1 MELFSYLNQIPDHRR
16 AQARQYEL
24 GPLLF
29 FSILAI
35 LSGATSYR
43 NIQSFIGVHLD
54 RLNSLFKLT
63 WKRAPAHT
71 SIRYTLIGME
81 VENLE
86 GVFRQHAKQL
96 HNKPTG
102 DEGIAMDGKVLRGS
116 FDHFNDQKAAQVLSA
131 LAASTTLI
139 LGHIWIEKKDG
150 QKGHEIPAVQTLV
163 HELGIT
169 DQLYTLDALHT
180 QKNSTGSAG
189 I

>member
-1 MELFSYLNQIPDHRR
+1 MELLAYLNQIPDHRR

-43 NIQSFIGVHLD
+43 NIQSFISAHLD
-54 RLNSLFKLT
+54 CLNDLFKLT

-71 SIRYTLIGME
+71 SVRYAFIGME
-81 VENLE
+81 VKNLE
-86 GVFRQHAKQL
+86 KIFRQHAKQL
-96 HNKPTG
+96 HHEATG
-102 DEGIAMDGKVLRGS
+102 DDGIAMDGKVLRGS

-139 LGHIWIEKKDG
+139 LGHSWIEEKDG
-150 QKGHEIPAVQTLV
+150 QKGHEIPAVQALV

-169 DQLYTLDALHT
+169 GQLYTLDALHT
-180 QKNSTGSAG
+180 QKNCTGSPG